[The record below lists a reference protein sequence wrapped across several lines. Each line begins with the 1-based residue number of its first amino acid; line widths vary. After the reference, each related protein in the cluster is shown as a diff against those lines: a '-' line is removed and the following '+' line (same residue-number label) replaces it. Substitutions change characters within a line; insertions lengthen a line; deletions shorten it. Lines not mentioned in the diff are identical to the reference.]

1 MFEFG
6 NSFSWAITRQ
16 KRIPSHLTTR
26 ILNIYTEAL
35 IGFCVEYHAEWS
47 QQCTALSRPLKKSP
61 AMWIVGRMYMP
72 RTGEGEHSPTAQAQL
87 SVQPLVTFSWWSL
100 PTPCPWGPPLPIP
113 HAPLTSCHALENSA
127 RGFIMGDGSFGGYL
141 IALEQ
146 MSQR

>member
-16 KRIPSHLTTR
+16 KRIPSHLTTI
-26 ILNIYTEAL
+26 ILNIY
-35 IGFCVEYHAEWS
+35 AEWS

-127 RGFIMGDGSFGGYL
+127 RGFITGDGSFGGYL